1 MIKKLIQFLIHLIF
15 VLFILA
21 LVIGVPAAWMIRRS
35 YNSPEVRYF
44 YTKTERA
51 ADEQD
56 PEEQGSDETG
66 PEEPETTETESE
78 ETGPEE
84 SRSLRFVV
92 LSDLYGYV
100 FDGGNGVIADLVS
113 STFPDAILIDGNLI
127 DGNQDE
133 VTKITDLIKRLSQIA
148 PVYYSYGEQEH
159 SYVKRLSGSSKYD
172 RTADPL
178 RSELKKAGAV
188 VLCEEFTDVQLYGI
202 SVRIGGMSGKAYELT
217 NLNGDVKRKS
227 AKTWNL
233 LNKFQNTDRLKIM
246 MSNRTDNFIYSDA
259 CETWKIDLIVSGN
272 ELGGL
277 VVLPY
282 YGGVFGGSQGY
293 FPEYIHGLYEKGN
306 SKLLITSGLS
316 APRGIIPRFNN
327 PPEIAVID
335 IDGLNRAAK

>member
-35 YNSPEVRYF
+35 YSSPEVHYF
-44 YTKTERA
+44 YTKLERDA
-51 ADEQD
+51 
-56 PEEQGSDETG
+56 EEPDETG
-66 PEEPETTETESE
+66 SEEPGPDETGSE
-78 ETGPEE
+78 ETEAEE
-84 SRSLRFVV
+84 PGSLRFVV

-100 FDGGNGVIADLVS
+100 FDGGNGIIADLVS
-113 STFPDAILIDGNLI
+113 NTFPDAILIDGNLI
-127 DGNQDE
+127 DGNTDE
-133 VTKITDLIKRLSQIA
+133 ITQTTDLIKRLSQIA
-148 PVYYSYGEQEH
+148 PVYYSYGEQEQN
-159 SYVKRLSGSSKYD
+159 YVKRHSEGDDAD
-172 RTADPL
+172 RANDPL
-178 RSELKKAGAV
+178 RAQLKKAGAI
-188 VLCEEFTDVQLYGI
+188 VLNEEYKDAQLYGI

-217 NLNGDVKRKS
+217 NLNGEVKRKS

-233 LNKFQNTDRLKIM
+233 LNRFHNTDRLKIM
-246 MSNRTDNFIYSDA
+246 LSNRPDNFLYSDA

-272 ELGGL
+272 GLGGL

-293 FPEYIHGLYEKGN
+293 FPEYVHGLYEKGS

-316 APRGIIPRFNN
+316 AQRGVIPRFNN

-335 IDGLNRAAK
+335 IDGLIRAAK